1 MQKKVTF
8 DRKIELPTII
18 GEITAISLDQELEF
32 VDECNINGN
41 LLLTGKYKQSE
52 ASRLE
57 EEFNYKI
64 PVDITLT
71 KEIDMK
77 TGNVEISDFS
87 YSLKNGN
94 ELLCFIELLIEGE
107 EKQIEEVLEVRECD
121 DDPENKEVEIPKL
134 EEKEMDENRTLFT
147 NIEDNNETYG
157 TFVVYL
163 IRQDETINSIIEK
176 YHTTVEELEK
186 YNDLKELKVGTKL
199 IIPLLNE

>member
-8 DRKIELPTII
+8 DKKIELPTII

-71 KEIDMK
+71 KEIDIK

>member
-8 DRKIELPTII
+8 DKKIELPTII